1 MTHTHFL
8 THACTEPGAMQ
19 EKRLR
24 KTLITELSTFKH
36 STREGS
42 QWWGGEKRAPREGGK
57 EGGRERGKKGVG
69 WVGEERDRVVFWPLR
84 SLIQML
90 RHEHTDNQASDMDST
105 KQKKKQQLFLTC
117 FLIVETHADK
127 TNFIPAVCA
136 WTWAHQS
143 GGNVRKIK
151 FTLISLASGGLLTSE
166 W

>member
-57 EGGRERGKKGVG
+57 EGGRVG
-69 WVGEERDRVVFWPLR
+69 GGREGSGCFLT
-84 SLIQML
+84 STLIDTDVKAWTHRQSGI
-90 RHEHTDNQASDMDST
+90 RHGFYQA
-105 KQKKKQQLFLTC
+105 KKKKQLFLTC

-143 GGNVRKIK
+143 GRNVRKIK